1 MKILN
6 RGFISI
12 KPTNLYIDWKLNQSQ
27 EELIEPENPEA
38 TIYLIEEEFWDD
50 EIILNKYFKKIAQQE
65 FNSIETLENCLPT
78 IETLEDFT
86 KFFHAELGTF
96 VFDLLKTPISLENID
111 L

>member
-1 MKILN
+1 MVWFQKLQTRYQNKKMKILN

-50 EIILNKYFKKIAQQE
+50 EIILNKYFKI
-65 FNSIETLENCLPT
+65 
-78 IETLEDFT
+78 D
-86 KFFHAELGTF
+86 EL
-96 VFDLLKTPISLENID
+96 
-111 L
+111 